1 MNKVLVNCNPSVLG
15 FIGSGIVGLLPFL
28 NSRLLFSRFEHVE
41 LWMVYLWMGGLFFV
55 AMVISRYRRSRL
67 RDIIISVS
75 LGLPTALIIRNL
87 IDLMR
92 YPGTNFYLFTIIS
105 SLLIALPAA
114 VVGARVG
121 SIIEARRDKPI
132 H

>member
-75 LGLPTALIIRNL
+75 LGLPTALIFSLLFHRCL
-87 IDLMR
+87 LR
-92 YPGTNFYLFTIIS
+92 YPRRLLERGSGLSLKREGTNRFTEHRGQGI
-105 SLLIALPAA
+105 
-114 VVGARVG
+114 G
-121 SIIEARRDKPI
+121 
-132 H
+132 